1 MRIFD
6 RFTLT
11 KNDIFTIH
19 QETSRNLHR
28 DIIEVK
34 KNARVALALSPAT
47 PLEHMEYVLEDVE
60 NILLLTVNPGF
71 MSQKLIPQII
81 RKIDNLRNLIDK
93 MKLNISITVDG
104 NVNKNTIPD
113 FLKAGAKILVLGSSG
128 LFIKNLSIKQAV
140 EQVHEAIDKVL

>member
-1 MRIFD
+1 MNISF
-6 RFTLT
+6 
-11 KNDIFTIH
+11 
-19 QETSRNLHR
+19 ETSKNLHR

-34 KNARVALALSPAT
+34 KKAKVALALSPAT

-71 MSQKLIPQII
+71 MSQKLIPQIV
-81 RKIDNLRNLIDK
+81 RKIDNLRNLISK

-113 FLKAGAKILVLGSSG
+113 FLKAGAKILVLGSS
-128 LFIKNLSIKQAV
+128 
-140 EQVHEAIDKVL
+140 

>member
-1 MRIFD
+1 M
-6 RFTLT
+6 
-11 KNDIFTIH
+11 
-19 QETSRNLHR
+19 
-28 DIIEVK
+28 
-34 KNARVALALSPAT
+34 SPAT